1 MFVSK
6 EEIMSKME
14 QHRQTERVNQLQTNH
29 ELRKKADPGDKKKEW
44 LEDQMMKQNT
54 KRPPPPKPIP
64 ATEYINRVKLN
75 DIVEKKHNEKVEE
88 IKSRND
94 MSELKE
100 MVFELISLPEVDE
113 IKRKRLRKRIRKS
126 DTINECI
133 DHDILFGIANRF
145 SRMQVAAAIYAGAF
159 FSVHNEKDVII
170 DEEPVELNYY
180 KQEEPEIV
188 DSGLKEMNEQINEI
202 NTDYQF

>member
-6 EEIMSKME
+6 EDIMNNME
-14 QHRQTERVNQLQTNH
+14 KHRQAERVNQLQTNH
-29 ELRKKADPGDKKKEW
+29 QLRKQADPDKRKEW
-44 LEDQMMKQNT
+44 LADQMMKHNT
-54 KRPPPPKPIP
+54 KRPPEPKPIP

-88 IKSRND
+88 VKSRND
-94 MSELKE
+94 MSELRE

-113 IKRKRLRKRIRKS
+113 HKRKKLKRRIKKS

-133 DHDILFGIANRF
+133 DHDILFGIASRF
-145 SRMQVAAAIYAGAF
+145 SRMQRAAAIYAGAF
-159 FSVHNEKDVII
+159 FSVHTDKDVTV
-170 DEEPVELNYY
+170 DEEPPELDYY
-180 KQEEPEIV
+180 KRPEEPEVV
-188 DSGLKEMNEQINEI
+188 DNGLNQMNEQINEI